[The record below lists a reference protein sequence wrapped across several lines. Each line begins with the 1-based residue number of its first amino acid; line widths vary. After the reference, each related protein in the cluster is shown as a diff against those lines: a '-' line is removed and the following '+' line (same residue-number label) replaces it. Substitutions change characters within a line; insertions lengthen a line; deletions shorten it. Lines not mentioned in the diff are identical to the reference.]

1 MILFIAQVDRDI
13 LKLENSFKLKIRYP
27 SPFFKL
33 MSRGNRKSKLK
44 NLLYCFH
51 NGMLFLDMPLEG
63 AHA

>member
-13 LKLENSFKLKIRYP
+13 LKLETSFKLKIRYP
-27 SPFFKL
+27 SFKL

-44 NLLYCFH
+44 NLMYCFH
-51 NGMLFLDMPLEG
+51 NGMIFPDMPLEG